1 LVLIVGEFFL
11 DVVTRNVA
19 ERHGAAIV
27 VRSRVVDWQVKR
39 LDEFARSGAGWQL
52 FLCSD
57 HDRVLD
63 PVPVGA
69 TDAETK
75 PLYFPSLA
83 TLKTQASFLIPCPSH
98 GLVLPPYGTART
110 TGIVYLGFHPRV
122 HA

>member
-1 LVLIVGEFFL
+1 MQRGNGLRRDLGYL
-11 DVVTRNVA
+11 PSRTPRWKN
-19 ERHGAAIV
+19 ERMCRG
-27 VRSRVVDWQVKR
+27 QVKR
-39 LDEFARSGAGWQL
+39 LDEFACSGAGWQL

-69 TDAETK
+69 TDSETK
-75 PLYFPSLA
+75 PPYFPSLA
-83 TLKTQASFLIPCPSH
+83 TLMTQASFLIPCPSH

-122 HA
+122 QLGQ